1 MTTYYSHMT
10 PERIKDRLK
19 SLYDQMDRLY
29 VRVDNMVDALNS
41 DKRAEKK
48 LTPHVNGVKNPEPR
62 SVWDVVWAIDEVM
75 SDVEHSL
82 TNARRYFA
90 QKLASHN
97 CDFEALKHEYVSVEA
112 HYDVH
117 LLELGEVLDSRNK
130 GDQAFID
137 QAATYFT
144 LRGKKF
150 KQADAIAGSL

>member
-1 MTTYYSHMT
+1 
-10 PERIKDRLK
+10 
-19 SLYDQMDRLY
+19 MDRLY

-62 SVWDVVWAIDEVM
+62 SVWDVAWAIDEVM
-75 SDVEHSL
+75 SDVEHNL

-90 QKLASHN
+90 RKLACHN
-97 CDFEALKHEYVSVEA
+97 CDFEALKREYVSVEA

-117 LLELGEVLDSRNK
+117 LLELGEVLDSRDK
-130 GDQAFID
+130 GDQVFID
-137 QAATYFT
+137 RAATYFT

-150 KQADAIAGSL
+150 KQAEAILSAI

>member
-1 MTTYYSHMT
+1 MTTYYSHLT

-19 SLYDQMDRLY
+19 SLYAQMDRLY

-75 SDVEHSL
+75 SDAEHNL
-82 TNARRYFA
+82 TNTRRYFA

-97 CDFEALKHEYVSVEA
+97 CDFEALKREYVSVEA

-117 LLELGEVLDSRNK
+117 LRELGEVLDSRNK

-137 QAATYFT
+137 RAATYFT

-150 KQADAIAGSL
+150 KQADAIAGTL

>member
-1 MTTYYSHMT
+1 MTAYYSHLT

-29 VRVDNMVDALNS
+29 VRVDNMLDALNG

-48 LTPHVNGVKNPEPR
+48 LTPHVNGVKNPEPQ
-62 SVWDVVWAIDEVM
+62 SAWDVAWAIDEVM
-75 SDVEHSL
+75 SDVEHNL

-90 QKLASHN
+90 QKLTCNN
-97 CDFEALKHEYVSVEA
+97 CDFEALKREYVSVEA

-117 LLELGEVLDSRNK
+117 LQELREVLDSRDK
-130 GDQAFID
+130 GTQAFID
-137 QAATYFT
+137 RAAIYFT

-150 KQADAIAGSL
+150 KQAGAIAGAL

>member
-1 MTTYYSHMT
+1 MTAYYSHLT

-29 VRVDNMVDALNS
+29 VRVDNMLDALNG
-41 DKRAEKK
+41 DKQAEKK
-48 LTPHVNGVKNPEPR
+48 LAPHVNGVKNPEPR
-62 SVWDVVWAIDEVM
+62 SVWDMAWAIDEVM
-75 SDVEHSL
+75 SDVEHNL
-82 TNARRYFA
+82 TNARRHFA

-97 CDFEALKHEYVSVEA
+97 CDFEALKREYVSVEA

-117 LLELGEVLDSRNK
+117 LQELGEVLDSRNK

-137 QAATYFT
+137 RAATYFT

-150 KQADAIAGSL
+150 KQAGAITRSL

>member
-1 MTTYYSHMT
+1 VTAYYSHLT

-19 SLYDQMDRLY
+19 SLYSQMDRLY

-62 SVWDVVWAIDEVM
+62 SVWDVAWAIDEVM
-75 SDVEHSL
+75 SDVEHNL

-90 QKLASHN
+90 RKLACHN
-97 CDFEALKHEYVSVEA
+97 CDFEALKREYVSVEA

-117 LLELGEVLDSRNK
+117 LLELGEVLDSRDK
-130 GDQAFID
+130 GDQVFID
-137 QAATYFT
+137 RAATYFT

-150 KQADAIAGSL
+150 KQAEAILSAI

>member
-1 MTTYYSHMT
+1 MTAYYSHLT

-19 SLYDQMDRLY
+19 SLYEQMDTLY
-29 VRVDNMVDALNS
+29 VRVDNMLDALNS

-48 LTPHVNGVKNPEPR
+48 LTPHVNGVENPEPQ
-62 SVWDVVWAIDEVM
+62 SVWDVAWAIDGVM

-82 TNARRYFA
+82 TNARRHFA
-90 QKLASHN
+90 QKLACHN

-112 HYDVH
+112 HYEVH
-117 LLELGEVLDSRNK
+117 LGELGEVLDSRNK

-137 QAATYFT
+137 RAATYFT

-150 KQADAIAGSL
+150 KQAGAIAGTI